1 MSRVTSK
8 LTARAILSG
17 ARAYL
22 RPDLVRGKRIGRQ
35 LREEITL
42 RVSAVNECA
51 VCSSIHERV
60 AERLGIS
67 PDEIVRAQQG
77 DARDDRTEIALLY
90 AEARTLG
97 RETPAMIEAF
107 ERTFTRDEQVEV
119 RAIVDLFTFNNAF
132 NNTWE
137 SWLPGAARRRER
149 FHRARRT

>member
-1 MSRVTSK
+1 MSRVAPK
-8 LTARAILSG
+8 LTLRAILSG

-22 RPDLVRGKRIGRQ
+22 RPDRVRGKRIGRQ

-42 RVSAVNECA
+42 RVSAVNECP
-51 VCSSIHERV
+51 VCSSIHERL

-77 DARDDRTEIALLY
+77 EAADERTEIALRY

-97 RETPAMIEAF
+97 RETNAIVEDF
-107 ERTFTRDEQVEV
+107 ERAFTPDEQAEV
-119 RAIVDLFTFNNAF
+119 RTIVDLFTFNNAF

-137 SWLPGAARRRER
+137 SWLPGATRRRER
-149 FHRARRT
+149 FRHPRT